1 MTQPRYT
8 SADVKKAIKA
18 RYSAPEWATFF
29 EVANGTGAAGT
40 NYADAMAMNLFP
52 SRGLRLH
59 GFEVKVSR
67 SDWLGELKKPH
78 KSDAIQRYCDHWW
91 IVTPADIVKD
101 GELPPTWGHL
111 VLKGNGLNCI
121 VKAPDL
127 ERQPWEPA
135 FLAALLRRAHE
146 AMTTGVRDGINAAMS
161 GERAAMESEII
172 KRVDSE
178 LKVRSGMRDRAIREL
193 DEIKEKCGL
202 PKTEADEW
210 RDYFSAP
217 DFARAVGFV
226 HRSGIAKAYSTV
238 DQLQAAA
245 RLLLKNFEGIG
256 LPIEKDEA
264 A

>member
-1 MTQPRYT
+1 MTAPRYT
-8 SADVKKAIKA
+8 SADVRKAIKA

-29 EVANGTGAAGT
+29 EVANGTGSTGT
-40 NYADAMAMNLFP
+40 NYADALAMNLFP

-59 GFEVKVSR
+59 GFEIKVSR

-111 VLKGNGLNCI
+111 VLKGNGLNCV
-121 VKAPDL
+121 VKAPQLD
-127 ERQPWEPA
+127 RQPWEPA

-146 AMTTGVRDGINAAMS
+146 AMAGGIRDGVTAAMAS
-161 GERAAMESEII
+161 EREAIAGEVERRVTRELEMRAG
-172 KRVDSE
+172 V
-178 LKVRSGMRDRAIREL
+178 RDRAIKAL

-210 RDYFSAP
+210 RDYFNAP
-217 DFARAVGFV
+217 AFARAVGFV
-226 HRSGIAKAYSTV
+226 HRAGIAESYSTIS
-238 DQLQAAA
+238 QLQQMARRMLSKLDELQLPAA
-245 RLLLKNFEGIG
+245 EEI
-256 LPIEKDEA
+256 
-264 A
+264 